1 MTTAAMRR
9 HPLGYL
15 EPLEKP
21 TADELRDYYA
31 ERYFQQG
38 KGNYRASYP
47 PEELRYIE
55 AKLRQKRQRLED
67 LRGPTPGRL
76 LDVGCGEGFAL
87 AHFQRAGWQVEGLDY
102 SEAGVSAMNPSCRSC
117 VTVGDVNVLL
127 EERLQSPVRY
137 DAVWLTNV
145 LEHVVDPPAL
155 LRRLRAL
162 LVPGGLAV
170 VTVPNDFSA
179 LQQHL
184 LDAGV
189 VAQPYWIALPDH
201 LAYFDRASL
210 VATSEATGWRCLDV
224 LAEFPIDWFLLH
236 VGSNYVRDRSLGGD
250 AHRARI
256 TLENLLDQQPTAAL
270 NAFYSAMASVGMGR
284 DLTAFLSPDAR

>member
-1 MTTAAMRR
+1 MTIAAMRQ

-31 ERYFQQG
+31 ERYYQQG

-47 PEELRYIE
+47 LEELRYIE
-55 AKLRQKRQRLED
+55 AKLRQKRQRLEEM
-67 LRGPTPGRL
+67 RGPAPGRL

-87 AHFQRAGWQVEGLDY
+87 AHFQRAGWKVEGLDY
-102 SEAGVSAMNPSCRSC
+102 SEAGVNAMNPNCRPC
-117 VTVGDVNVLL
+117 VTVGDINVLL
-127 EERLQSPVRY
+127 EERLESSVRY
-137 DAVWLTNV
+137 DAVWLTHV
-145 LEHVVDPPAL
+145 LEHVIEPLAL

-184 LDAGV
+184 LNTGL

-201 LAYFDRASL
+201 LAYFDHASL
-210 VATSEATGWRCLDV
+210 VATSEAAGWRCLDV
-224 LAEFPIDWFLLH
+224 LADFPIDWFLLH
-236 VGSNYVRDRSLGGD
+236 AGSNYVRDRSLGGG
-250 AHRARI
+250 ANQARI
-256 TLENLLDQQPTAAL
+256 TLENLLDQQPIAAL
-270 NAFYSAMASVGMGR
+270 NAFYSAMASVGIGR
-284 DLTAFLSPDAR
+284 NLTAFLTPDLR